1 MNQTQ
6 RNAAKKAMV
15 DWLKHPAELGKA
27 PAKIECAGEFDLY
40 DMHYYIF
47 KYKKGI
53 FGKWML
59 GVAGGYE
66 GDELENCGHTF
77 SEMQLYQ
84 EATAE
89 KDAIALVE
97 YVRNYIMEQ
106 ANRAEEKKQNT
117 GTFVNFVLLKDAVWN
132 KEAFLNNLKEGWG
145 IEPEPQEDE
154 EKEEEE
160 VVIKD
165 YTLAYNGGNIYEIE
179 NDGGFSVVFEVYD
192 KQNKKT
198 GDKKMYINEET
209 VIKDGNSKIRLDS
222 FITFIENQGG
232 DIIFFDCEVRENDKV
247 INSIKYSS
255 EGFGEEEEEPEE
267 EESPKEEEKK
277 EEPAPEEPAPEEPEE
292 EEPAPE
298 EPSTEEPA
306 EETAPVTE

>member
-1 MNQTQ
+1 MADSGDT
-6 RNAAKKAMV
+6 
-15 DWLKHPAELGKA
+15 
-27 PAKIECAGEFDLY
+27 F
-40 DMHYYIF
+40 IF
-47 KYKKGI
+47 KPEEPEKKPI
-53 FGKWML
+53 EKEK
-59 GVAGGYE
+59 VARTE
-66 GDELENCGHTF
+66 VDEFTI
-77 SEMQLYQ
+77 
-84 EATAE
+84 ARKV
-89 KDAIALVE
+89 KDYDDE
-97 YVRNYIMEQ
+97 
-106 ANRAEEKKQNT
+106 EEKEET
-117 GTFVNFVLLKDAVWN
+117 SSLTTVAYVLGALLVVTIVAVVIFLTSGGE
-132 KEAFLNNLKEGWG
+132 EAPPQ
-145 IEPEPQEDE
+145 EPAPEKVTLPAADDSDEDE

>member
-1 MNQTQ
+1 MADSGDT
-6 RNAAKKAMV
+6 
-15 DWLKHPAELGKA
+15 
-27 PAKIECAGEFDLY
+27 F
-40 DMHYYIF
+40 IF
-47 KYKKGI
+47 KPEEPEKKPI
-53 FGKWML
+53 EKEK
-59 GVAGGYE
+59 VARTE
-66 GDELENCGHTF
+66 VDEFTI
-77 SEMQLYQ
+77 
-84 EATAE
+84 ARKV
-89 KDAIALVE
+89 KDYDDE
-97 YVRNYIMEQ
+97 
-106 ANRAEEKKQNT
+106 EEKEET
-117 GTFVNFVLLKDAVWN
+117 SSLTTVAYVLGALLVVAIVAVVIFLTSSGE
-132 KEAFLNNLKEGWG
+132 EAPSQKPA
-145 IEPEPQEDE
+145 PEKVTLPATDDSDEDE

-255 EGFGEEEEEPEE
+255 EGFGEEEEEIPDEE
-267 EESPKEEEKK
+267 ENNK
-277 EEPAPEEPAPEEPEE
+277 EEPSQNPTTPEKPVPEKPVPEKPSPEPTNPEPTTPEEPAPE
-292 EEPAPE
+292 
-298 EPSTEEPA
+298 TET
-306 EETAPVTE
+306 EETAPITE